1 MVQRHWQDV
10 TSSAHF
16 LPLQGRQSALG
27 DGVGEVERGGEG
39 GAEGKAATLVGG
51 GDGIGGEDGGGRVG
65 EACVL
70 DERRV

>member
-1 MVQRHWQDV
+1 MVQRHWQEV

-27 DGVGEVERGGEG
+27 DGEGEVEG
-39 GAEGKAATLVGG
+39 GAEGEAAPLVGG
-51 GDGIGGEDGGGRVG
+51 GDGMGGEDGGGRVG